1 MSKDLEIS
9 FLNEIYGDL
18 LTVRQRDIIAQYYDY
33 DLSLQ
38 EISENLG
45 ISRQAVLDAVRK
57 GSEQLHEYENKL
69 SILATKKAILSA
81 VEDIENGRQAIAVE
95 KLKNLTN

>member
-18 LTVRQRDIIAQYYDY
+18 LTARQRDIIAQYYDY

-57 GSEQLHEYENKL
+57 ASDQLHDYENKL
-69 SILATKKAILSA
+69 NIMATKKAVFSA
-81 VEDIENGRQAIAVE
+81 VEDIENGRYEIAVE